1 MGGCS
6 CMKNKFVSL
15 RDVIIFILGIL
26 TAVFLWLA
34 IMTIRYIF
42 WMLFRLCFTVFILLV
57 MVKVVHWLINKKKN
71 KSK

>member
-1 MGGCS
+1 
-6 CMKNKFVSL
+6 MKNKFVSL

>member
-1 MGGCS
+1 
-6 CMKNKFVSL
+6 MKNKYVSL

-34 IMTIRYIF
+34 LMTIRYVF

-57 MVKVVHWLINKKKN
+57 MVKVVHWVINKKKN

>member
-1 MGGCS
+1 MGGYC

-15 RDVIIFILGIL
+15 RDAIIFILGIL

-34 IMTIRYIF
+34 LITIRYIF

-57 MVKVVHWLINKKKN
+57 IVKVVQCVIKNKKS

>member
-1 MGGCS
+1 
-6 CMKNKFVSL
+6 MKNKFVSL
-15 RDVIIFILGIL
+15 RDVLIFILGIL

-34 IMTIRYIF
+34 LMTIKYIF

-57 MVKVVHWLINKKKN
+57 IIKVVQMVINKKKN

>member
-1 MGGCS
+1 
-6 CMKNKFVSL
+6 MKNKFVSL

-26 TAVFLWLA
+26 AAVFFWVAL
-34 IMTIRYIF
+34 ITIRYIF

-57 MVKVVHWLINKKKN
+57 IVKVVHWIIKKKKN